1 MSTQSI
7 KLFKSYKHL
16 ISITSIEIAENILIV
31 GDSNGKIHIL
41 KGFLSNNYQQVKTIY
56 EWHLHQVLALYCVG
70 EYLYSAGEEGTV
82 VMWHL
87 R

>member
-1 MSTQSI
+1 M
-7 KLFKSYKHL
+7 
-16 ISITSIEIAENILIV
+16 
-31 GDSNGKIHIL
+31 
-41 KGFLSNNYQQVKTIY
+41 Y